1 MSSKD
6 FTKGNLEDLICAEGQ
21 WWKRWDS
28 GKHSDKKKKNTVKSE
43 WALTLQNNT
52 NDVLFMTL
60 RWNGTEK

>member
-1 MSSKD
+1 MQKD
-6 FTKGNLEDLICAEGQ
+6 SDESAEIQ
-21 WWKRWDS
+21 ES
-28 GKHSDKKKKNTVKSE
+28 IVTKKKKKKTVKSE